1 MKLLDRY
8 MLKQYLRT
16 FLFIM
21 LTFICIFL
29 LVDLVQKIAQF
40 LDNKLSFAG
49 VIHYYWLMIPWML
62 HWCFPVSALLS
73 IVFFFGQTNKFNEL
87 TALKV
92 GGMSL
97 YRLAL
102 PFLIF
107 GVLLS
112 MFSFFFEDRVV
123 VPAQQEVTEFEQ
135 NNMKLTNRT
144 HDQKIHRQVYFQL
157 PDKQIFTI
165 RRYNI
170 TNGRGRNAGLHRV
183 INGKIT
189 ERIDSKHV
197 RWIEESEEWM
207 LLNAEHRVFGDIEET
222 FSHHDTLIM
231 KLDVSP
237 RELRQ
242 KSVRP
247 EIMTFRQLQGF
258 IDRSRQLGMETMRWE
273 TNLFFRT
280 AMNFACF
287 IVILIGIPMV
297 TFQRRSGG
305 YGGGVAASLIL
316 LFTFYVLLTFGK
328 VAGVAGV
335 MDPFWA
341 VWIPNIVFIAI
352 GAGMLVAVKK

>member
-1 MKLLDRY
+1 MRLLDRY
-8 MLKQYLRT
+8 MLKQYLRS

-40 LDNKLSFAG
+40 LDNKLTFAE
-49 VIHYYWLMIPWML
+49 VIHYYWLMVPWML

-73 IVFFFGQTNKFNEL
+73 VVFFFGQTNKFNEL

-97 YRLAL
+97 YRLAM

-107 GVLLS
+107 GVILS

-123 VPAQQEVTEFEQ
+123 VPAQQQVTEFMQ
-135 NNMKLTNRT
+135 NNMKLTNVS
-144 HDQKIHRQVYFQL
+144 HEQKIHRQVYFQL
-157 PDKQIFTI
+157 ADHHIFTI
-165 RRYNI
+165 QRYNI
-170 TNGRGRNAGLHRV
+170 VNGRGRYAGLHKV
-183 INGKIT
+183 IDGKIV
-189 ERIDSKHV
+189 ERIDAVHV
-197 RWIEESEEWM
+197 RWQEEEEQWL
-207 LLNAEHRVFGDIEET
+207 LLNVQHRVFEDDEET
-222 FSHHDTLIM
+222 FSQQDSLLL

-237 RELRQ
+237 KELRQ

-247 EIMTFRQLQGF
+247 ESMTFRQLRGF

-273 TNLFFRT
+273 TNLYFRT

-287 IVILIGIPMV
+287 IVILIGIPLV
-297 TFQRRSGG
+297 TYQRRSGG
-305 YGGGVAASLIL
+305 YGAGIAASLIL

-328 VAGVAGV
+328 VLGVAGV
-335 MDPFWA
+335 MSPFWA
-341 VWIPNIVFIAI
+341 VWFPNLFFIFL
-352 GAGMLVAVKK
+352 GSTMLFFVKK

>member
-1 MKLLDRY
+1 MKQLDRY
-8 MLKQYLRT
+8 MLKQYLRS

-40 LDNKLSFAG
+40 LDNKLTFAE
-49 VIHYYWLMIPWML
+49 VVHYYWLMIPWML
-62 HWCFPVSALLS
+62 HWCFPVSALLAV
-73 IVFFFGQTNKFNEL
+73 VFFFGQTNKFNEL

-92 GGMSL
+92 GGLSL

-112 MFSFFFEDRVV
+112 IFSFLFEDFVV
-123 VPAQQEVTEFEQ
+123 VPAQQEVTEFQE
-135 NNMKLTNRT
+135 NNMKLTTKSNE
-144 HDQKIHRQVYFQL
+144 QKIHRQVYFQL
-157 PDKQIFTI
+157 PDHQVFTI

-170 TNGRGRNAGLHRV
+170 TNGRGRFAGLHRV
-183 INGKIT
+183 IEGKIT
-189 ERIDSKHV
+189 ERIDAQHV
-197 RWIEESEEWM
+197 RWLDEKEQWM
-207 LLNAEHRVFGDIEET
+207 LLNVQHRIFSDNEEIFT
-222 FSHHDTLIM
+222 KHDTLI
-231 KLDVSP
+231 LELEVSP

-247 EIMTFRQLQGF
+247 ENMTFRQLRGF

-273 TNLFFRT
+273 TNLYFRT

-287 IVILIGIPMV
+287 IVILIGIPLV

-305 YGGGVAASLIL
+305 YGSGVAASLML
-316 LFTFYVLLTFGK
+316 LFAFYVLLTFGK
-328 VAGVAGV
+328 VVGIAGVAS
-335 MDPFWA
+335 PFWA
-341 VWIPNIVFIAI
+341 VWTPNLIFIFI
-352 GAGMLVAVKK
+352 GSLMMILVKK

>member
-1 MKLLDRY
+1 MRLLDRY
-8 MLKQYLRT
+8 MLKQYLRS
-16 FLFIM
+16 FFFIM

-40 LDNKLSFAG
+40 LDNKLTFAE

-62 HWCFPVSALLS
+62 HWCFPVSALLAV
-73 IVFFFGQTNKFNEL
+73 VFFFGQTNKFNEL

-92 GGMSL
+92 SGMSL

-135 NNMKLTNRT
+135 NNMKLTTQT

-157 PDKQIFTI
+157 PDHQIFTI

-183 INGKIT
+183 IDGKII

-197 RWIEESEEWM
+197 RWIEEKEEWM
-207 LLNAEHRVFGDIEET
+207 LLDAEHRTFGIDNELYT
-222 FSHHDTLIM
+222 HHDTMIV
-231 KLDVSP
+231 KLDVNP
-237 RELRQ
+237 KELRQ

-247 EIMTFRQLQGF
+247 ENMTFRQLQGF

-273 TNLFFRT
+273 TNLYFRT

-297 TFQRRSGG
+297 TYQRRSGG
-305 YGGGVAASLIL
+305 YGAGVAASLIL

-328 VAGVAGV
+328 VVGVAGV
-335 MDPFWA
+335 MNPFWA
-341 VWIPNIVFIAI
+341 VWIPNLVFIAFGTGLLI
-352 GAGMLVAVKK
+352 VVKK

>member
-1 MKLLDRY
+1 MKQLDRY
-8 MLKQYLRT
+8 MLKQYLRS
-16 FLFIM
+16 FFFIM

-40 LDNKLSFAG
+40 LDNKLSFAE
-49 VIHYYWLMIPWML
+49 VVHYYWLMIPWML

-73 IVFFFGQTNKFNEL
+73 VVFFFGQTNKFNEL

-92 GGMSL
+92 GGLSL
-97 YRLAL
+97 YRLAM

-107 GVLLS
+107 GLLLS

-123 VPAQQEVTEFEQ
+123 VPAQQEVTEFQQ
-135 NNMKLTNRT
+135 NNMKLTNKT
-144 HDQKIHRQVYFQL
+144 YDQKIHRQVYFQL
-157 PDKQIFTI
+157 PDHQIFTI

-170 TNGRGRNAGLHRV
+170 TNGRGRYAGLHRV
-183 INGKIT
+183 IDGKIV
-189 ERIDSKHV
+189 ERIDAKNI
-197 RWIEESEEWM
+197 RWIEDREEWM
-207 LLNAEHRVFGDIEET
+207 LFNAEQREFHEDKEV
-222 FSHHDTLIM
+222 FSHYDTLIV
-231 KLDVSP
+231 KLDVNP
-237 RELRQ
+237 KELRQ

-247 EIMTFRQLQGF
+247 ENMTFRQLRGF

-273 TNLFFRT
+273 TNLYFRT

-297 TFQRRSGG
+297 TYQRRSGG
-305 YGGGVAASLIL
+305 YGAGVAASLIL

-328 VAGVAGV
+328 VAGVAGI

-341 VWIPNIVFIAI
+341 VWIPNLAFIFI

>member
-1 MKLLDRY
+1 MKQLDRY
-8 MLKQYLRT
+8 MLKQYLRS
-16 FLFIM
+16 FFFIM
-21 LTFICIFL
+21 LTFISIFL

-40 LDNKLSFAG
+40 LDNKLTFAE
-49 VIHYYWLMIPWML
+49 VVHYYWLMIPWML
-62 HWCFPVSALLS
+62 HWCFPVSALLAV
-73 IVFFFGQTNKFNEL
+73 VFFFGQTNKFNEL
-87 TALKV
+87 TAMKV
-92 GGMSL
+92 GGLSL
-97 YRLAL
+97 YRLAF

-107 GVLLS
+107 GLLLS

-123 VPAQQEVTEFEQ
+123 VPAQQEVTEFQQ
-135 NNMKLTNRT
+135 NNMKLTT
-144 HDQKIHRQVYFQL
+144 KSHDQKIHRQVYFQL
-157 PDKQIFTI
+157 PDHQIFTI

-183 INGKIT
+183 IDGKIT
-189 ERIDSKHV
+189 ERIDAKQV
-197 RWIEESEEWM
+197 RWLEDKEEWM
-207 LLNAEHRVFGDIEET
+207 LLSVQDRIFDGDSEA
-222 FSHHDTLIM
+222 FKHYDTLIV

-242 KSVRP
+242 KSVPP
-247 EIMTFRQLQGF
+247 EDMTFRQLIGF

-273 TNLFFRT
+273 TNLYFRT
-280 AMNFACF
+280 AMNFASF

-328 VAGVAGV
+328 VMGVAGV

-341 VWIPNIVFIAI
+341 VWLPNVVFIVI
-352 GAGMLVAVKK
+352 GTTMLILVKK

>member
-1 MKLLDRY
+1 MKQLDRY
-8 MLKQYLRT
+8 MLKQYLRS

-40 LDNKLSFAG
+40 LDNKLTFAE

-62 HWCFPVSALLS
+62 HWCFPVSALLAV
-73 IVFFFGQTNKFNEL
+73 VFFFGQTNKFNEL

-92 GGMSL
+92 GGLSL

-107 GVLLS
+107 GLLLS
-112 MFSFFFEDRVV
+112 AFSFFFEDRVV
-123 VPAQQEVTEFEQ
+123 VPAQQEVTEFMR
-135 NNMKLTNRT
+135 NNMKLTNRS
-144 HDQKIHRQVYFQL
+144 HEQRIHRQVYFQL
-157 PDKQIFTI
+157 PDHQIFTI
-165 RRYNI
+165 QRYNI
-170 TNGRGRNAGLHRV
+170 THGKGRYEGLHRV
-183 INGKIT
+183 INGKII
-189 ERIDSKHV
+189 ERTDAQSVIWMED
-197 RWIEESEEWM
+197 EEQWM
-207 LLNAEHRVFGDIEET
+207 LIDAQHRVFEEDNEI
-222 FSHHDTLIM
+222 FSKYDTLTLT
-231 KLDVSP
+231 LDVNP

-247 EIMTFRQLQGF
+247 ENMTFRQLMGF

-273 TNLFFRT
+273 TNLYFRT

-305 YGGGVAASLIL
+305 YGSGVAASLIL
-316 LFTFYVLLTFGK
+316 LFTFYVMLTFGK
-328 VAGVAGV
+328 VVGIAGV

-341 VWIPNIVFIAI
+341 VWIPNLFFILI
-352 GAGMLVAVKK
+352 GLAMLVAVKK